1 MFMKLD
7 LRWGYNNVKI
17 KEENEWNVAFITPE
31 GSFELMIMFFGL
43 TNFLATFQAMIN
55 KLLRDFINTEKIGS
69 FIDDMMVGTE
79 SEEEH
84 DKLVKEI
91 LRRIEENDLYVKLE
105 KCK

>member
-7 LRWGYNNVKI
+7 LRWEYNNVKI
-17 KEENEWNVAFITPE
+17 KEENEWKVAFITPE